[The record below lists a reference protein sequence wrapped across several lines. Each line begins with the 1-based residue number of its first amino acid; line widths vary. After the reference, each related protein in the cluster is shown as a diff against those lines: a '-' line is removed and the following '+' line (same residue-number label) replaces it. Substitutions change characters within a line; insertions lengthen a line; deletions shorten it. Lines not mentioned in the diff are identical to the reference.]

1 MRKKVAVAT
10 VALLAGA
17 LMLPDYAALA
27 RDGGVAKVRA
37 EGGLQTSGSADT
49 TCSSR
54 RVGTKEWVCLHRPDG
69 EAIYISVDQIVFI
82 SSAAAGAAT
91 RAQPSYIRSA
101 RRSCFAQQMVIH
113 QEQHR
118 CYSHC
123 HRIYCFRC
131 NYKVQK

>member
-54 RVGTKEWVCLHRPDG
+54 RVGPKEWVCLHRPDG
-69 EAIYISVDQIVFI
+69 EAIYISVDQIVFV
-82 SSAAAGAAT
+82 SSAAAGATT
-91 RAQPSYIRSA
+91 RARSKIQLLNGYCDVHE
-101 RRSCFAQQMVIH
+101 SVDEVMQLLTSGTVFAG
-113 QEQHR
+113 
-118 CYSHC
+118 
-123 HRIYCFRC
+123 
-131 NYKVQK
+131 

>member
-10 VALLAGA
+10 VALLAGT
-17 LMLPDYAALA
+17 LMLPDYSALA

-69 EAIYISVDQIVFI
+69 EAIYISVDQIVFV

-91 RAQPSYIRSA
+91 RARSKIQLLNGYCDVHE
-101 RRSCFAQQMVIH
+101 SVDEVMQLLTSGTVFAG
-113 QEQHR
+113 
-118 CYSHC
+118 
-123 HRIYCFRC
+123 
-131 NYKVQK
+131 